1 MSQMNE
7 NNWGKKHTLQLPSL
21 FTLSTTLLLQIAP
34 SKYSSFFSSILEIPR
49 QSKKLLECRSRKTSN
64 RIQTSARRKRHNRS
78 NGNGASSRTIESKS
92 FCKHTYQWKFLSISV
107 YIKNGMEL
115 MEMKKNIFIKTI
127 SALVVCSTFQ
137 YMYIWISWIP
147 NSTQYA
153 QAHCLCVLI
162 SMWWD
167 DGYTRHVVC
176 CCNKI
181 ILIKAIS
188 KHFSLYTHSHTH
200 KRTHIMY
207 FGIVS
212 KTTVTSIVPSST
224 VWIWAASNSKKPTP
238 GLLCSERYS
247 MDIVVHIGRSHE
259 TRRAFKSWYIKHDC
273 VSLAITQM
281 ASTPELHSAFYIYF
295 SSIFCLPVRVCGG
308 GAVFVCICVSMPFN
322 LQHKHMYNTQ
332 KQNTFNNNKIFVLSF
347 VVPGCCCWCC
357 CRYRCWCRCRCY
369 CTHCASFPPY

>member
-1 MSQMNE
+1 MKIIEEKN
-7 NNWGKKHTLQLPSL
+7 
-21 FTLSTTLLLQIAP
+21 TLSSCHHSSLCPQLCCYRLLHQNISL
-34 SKYSSFFSSILEIPR
+34 FFSSILEIPR

-200 KRTHIMY
+200 KRTHITY

-295 SSIFCLPVRVCGG
+295 ARIYFVCPS
-308 GAVFVCICVSMPFN
+308 VFVVVVLFLCVYVF
-322 LQHKHMYNTQ
+322 
-332 KQNTFNNNKIFVLSF
+332 
-347 VVPGCCCWCC
+347 
-357 CRYRCWCRCRCY
+357 RCRSISNINI
-369 CTHCASFPPY
+369 CTTHKSKILSTIIKFLFSHL